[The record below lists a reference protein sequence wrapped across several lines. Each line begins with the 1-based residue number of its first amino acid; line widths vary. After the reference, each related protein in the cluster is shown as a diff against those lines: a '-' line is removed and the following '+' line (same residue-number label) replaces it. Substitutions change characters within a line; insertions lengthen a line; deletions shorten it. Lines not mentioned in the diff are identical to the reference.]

1 MRYVDSADKSQ
12 INTNCEKIS
21 YDKFGNNT
29 EAEGRVFAQVVKSNK
44 LDGSCTK
51 KYYVL
56 TLNNSIYDP
65 RGVDSSREKSLN
77 LILKPTNQSTFDF
90 YIMYLQ
96 TKNSLYM
103 THAQRGYING

>member
-1 MRYVDSADKSQ
+1 MRYINSVDKST

-21 YDKFGNNT
+21 YDKYGNVS
-29 EAEGRVFAQVVKSNK
+29 EDEKHVFAQVVKSNK

-51 KYYVL
+51 KYFVL
-56 TLNNSIYDP
+56 THNNSIYDP
-65 RGVDSSREKSLN
+65 RGVDSSREKSIN
-77 LILKPTNQSTFDF
+77 LILKQANQQTFDF

-103 THAQRGYING
+103 THAQRSYING